1 VTIRL
6 RIEVENVPG
15 ALARVAGVIAD
26 LGGNIHAVEV
36 FEVNA
41 RRAVDEIDVE
51 LPTGEEPGMAALR
64 HRFEEAGAGTLLSC
78 EQTPLH
84 ADPMVRVL
92 RALAGWERAS
102 LHDHERLDQLIGDL
116 CGTRVAWVEEM
127 PDALRRDVARLA
139 LERGGPVVRRVAH
152 QQAPGGP
159 LLPEEGWLAAIPDCP
174 IGPMLVAFAIR
185 PLARPFSMTEIRRTE
200 ALLGL
205 LRWRRSGSPGSA
217 SEPVSS
223 SASASG

>member
-1 VTIRL
+1 MTIRL

-15 ALARVAGVIAD
+15 ALARVAAVIAD
-26 LGGNIHAVEV
+26 VGGNIHAVEV
-36 FEVNA
+36 FELNA

-51 LPTGEEPGMAALR
+51 LPTGAEPDLAVLR
-64 HRFEEAGAGTLLSC
+64 RRIDEAGAGTLLSC
-78 EQTPLH
+78 EPTPLH

-102 LHDHERLDQLIGDL
+102 LDDRERLDQLIGDL

-152 QQAPGGP
+152 QQVPGGP
-159 LLPEEGWLAAIPDCP
+159 TLPEEGWLAAIPDCP
-174 IGPMLVAFAIR
+174 IGPMWVAFAVR
-185 PLARPFSMTEIRRTE
+185 PLSRPFSMTEIRRTE

-205 LRWRRSGSPGSA
+205 LRSRRCGA
-217 SEPVSS
+217 QSEPA
-223 SASASG
+223 SASASR

>member
-15 ALARVAGVIAD
+15 ALARVAAVIAD
-26 LGGNIHAVEV
+26 AGGNIHAVEV

-51 LPTGEEPGMAALR
+51 LPTGADPDIAAMR
-64 HRFEEAGAGTLLSC
+64 RRFEEADAGTLLSC
-78 EQTPLH
+78 EPTPLH

-92 RALAGWERAS
+92 RALAGWERAN
-102 LHDHERLDQLIGDL
+102 LDDRDRLDQLIGDL
-116 CGTRVAWVEEM
+116 CGTKVAWVEEM

-139 LERGGPVVRRVAH
+139 LERGGPVVRRVTH
-152 QQAPGGP
+152 QQVPGGHT
-159 LLPEEGWLAAIPDCP
+159 LPEEGWLAAIPDCP
-174 IGPMLVAFAIR
+174 IGPMLVAFAVR
-185 PLARPFSMTEIRRTE
+185 PLSRPFSMTEIRRTE

-205 LRWRRSGSPGSA
+205 LRWRRSA
-217 SEPVSS
+217 A
-223 SASASG
+223 SASASTSVSASG